1 MLLHTCG
8 ICKARLQCCNASK
21 SSHTKTTAPAAPR
34 RRSISAKVEG
44 CCGGPAVHVSS
55 TVFSFLFC
63 KVEKHLQPLQHSIS
77 SGMCLT
83 GCPQPTLIIQES
95 KTQAQPHSAKDG
107 VNLNPLPKASL
118 ATPKAGVTTG
128 NDNDGAAISA
138 MVLSATH
145 VVTDGPEPNSP
156 PHLAPT
162 SQRAQAVF
170 LPRRLRS
177 ILFAHAFT
185 FGFALHACCC
195 SLCS

>member
-1 MLLHTCG
+1 M
-8 ICKARLQCCNASK
+8 A
-21 SSHTKTTAPAAPR
+21 
-34 RRSISAKVEG
+34 
-44 CCGGPAVHVSS
+44 
-55 TVFSFLFC
+55 
-63 KVEKHLQPLQHSIS
+63 
-77 SGMCLT
+77 
-83 GCPQPTLIIQES
+83 QPTLIIQES

-118 ATPKAGVTTG
+118 AIPEAGVTTG

-138 MVLSATH
+138 MVSSATH
-145 VVTDGPEPNSP
+145 AVTDGPEPNSP